1 MEGRCTV
8 HSKQT
13 RHRCKRPAILG
24 GSRVC
29 YIHGGAAPQVR
40 LAAKERLAE
49 LVDPAIDRLRE
60 LILQTEF
67 PSTAYAAVKDVLDR
81 TGFKPED
88 KMNLSVTRPDEN
100 YDQMVKRFRELAAKL
115 EPIHGDRDEDG
126 T

>member
-1 MEGRCTV
+1 M
-8 HSKQT
+8 
-13 RHRCKRPAILG
+13 
-24 GSRVC
+24 C

-88 KMNLSVTRPDEN
+88 KMNLSVTRPDED

-115 EPIHGDRDEDG
+115 EPTHGDSDEDG